1 MEKKI
6 GHYTV
11 GRLLGTGGMGQVF
24 EATHDQIKRRAAIKV
39 LHKKFAHNRQIAARF
54 LNEARATS
62 MVQNPNLVQIYEYG
76 QTEDGTAFLVMEYLE
91 GSTLRQRLE
100 VSGGRFP
107 VERAM
112 RLCKQMASG
121 LHAAHQKG
129 VVHRDLKPVNIM
141 VVSDPEATGG
151 ERAKILDFG
160 LAKLME
166 PEGPG
171 AGLTNTGTI
180 LGTPA
185 YMAPEQCKSARAA
198 DDRSDV
204 YSLGIILYEML
215 TADIPFDAE
224 TDAELLSMHMFQ
236 EPPSLAKRAPHVN
249 PGLAQLVHRMLR
261 KDPATRPSAGEVVT
275 ELGQLMASGSGEI
288 PGAVP
293 PPRSRDA
300 GERVTLVSR
309 PEPHT
314 RARLPEGAAAEAKL
328 AGKQAG
334 GPRKGSLLQSLLW
347 MLAAILL
354 LSCAGVVALLWYRNQ
369 QAAQAPAVVHWSI
382 SSIPID
388 AELRDSAGRLLGKT
402 PFSIE
407 RPRGEGTET
416 LILRLPGYA
425 EQRLTFSLAR
435 DAAHSE
441 RLIALPKS
449 GPGTPSGAGEGSADE
464 PPPAALSPDA
474 GAQSNDGMEI
484 LDLTARN
491 AAD

>member
-1 MEKKI
+1 MGN
-6 GHYTV
+6 GH
-11 GRLLGTGGMGQVF
+11 
-24 EATHDQIKRRAAIKV
+24 AD
-39 LHKKFAHNRQIAARF
+39 
-54 LNEARATS
+54 
-62 MVQNPNLVQIYEYG
+62 
-76 QTEDGTAFLVMEYLE
+76 TE
-91 GSTLRQRLE
+91 
-100 VSGGRFP
+100 
-107 VERAM
+107 
-112 RLCKQMASG
+112 
-121 LHAAHQKG
+121 
-129 VVHRDLKPVNIM
+129 PVNIM

-166 PEGPG
+166 PEAPG

-236 EPPSLAKRAPHVN
+236 EPPSLSKRAPHVN

-261 KDPATRPSAGEVVT
+261 KEPSTRPSAGEVVT

-288 PGAVP
+288 PGAAP
-293 PPRSRDA
+293 PPRTRDA

-309 PEPHT
+309 PEPQT
-314 RARLPEGAAAEAKL
+314 RVRLPEGAAAEAAKQT
-328 AGKQAG
+328 GKQPGAQ
-334 GPRKGSLLQSLLW
+334 RKGSLLQSLLW
-347 MLAAILL
+347 VLAAILL
-354 LSCAGVVALLWYRNQ
+354 LSCAGVVALLWFRNQ
-369 QAAQAPAVVHWSI
+369 QAVQTPALVHWSI
-382 SSIPID
+382 SSIPSK
-388 AELRDSAGRLLGKT
+388 AEVRDSAGRLLGQT
-402 PFSIE
+402 PFAIE

-449 GPGTPSGAGEGSADE
+449 GPGTPSGAEGATDE
-464 PPPAALSPDA
+464 PPPATLSTDA
-474 GAQSNDGMEI
+474 GAQPSDGMEI
-484 LDLTARN
+484 VDLTVRN